1 MNLVIN
7 NKFERIYDL
16 YEQIFD
22 YFLLTYYD
30 LNSEIENKYSVKEFK
45 NKLETFADKHF
56 LSAINDFNN
65 EIQKLKNNFP
75 SELVKLE
82 NISIE
87 VQENF
92 NLLVKYNLSNNEIIS
107 SLKSKIKDILIRIKF
122 F

>member
-1 MNLVIN
+1 MNITIN
-7 NKFERIYDL
+7 NKLERIYDL

-30 LNSEIENKYSVKEFK
+30 LNSEIENKYSVNEFK
-45 NKLETFADKHF
+45 NKLETFSDKHF
-56 LSAINDFNN
+56 LSAMNDFNN

-82 NISIE
+82 RISTE

-92 NLLVKYNLSNNEIIS
+92 NQLVRYNLSNNEVIS
-107 SLKSKIKDILIRIKF
+107 SLKSKIKEILNRIK
-122 F
+122 

>member
-1 MNLVIN
+1 MNLAIN
-7 NKFERIYDL
+7 SKLERIYDL

-22 YFLLTYYD
+22 YFLLTQYD
-30 LNSEIENKYSVKEFK
+30 LNSEIENKNPVKEFK

-82 NISIE
+82 RISIE

-92 NLLVKYNLSNNEIIS
+92 NQLLKYNLSNNETIS
-107 SLKSKIKDILIRIKF
+107 SLKSKIKDILIRIK
-122 F
+122 

>member
-1 MNLVIN
+1 MNLTFN

-30 LNSEIENKYSVKEFK
+30 LNSEIENKYSVNEFK
-45 NKLETFADKHF
+45 NKLETFSDKHF

-82 NISIE
+82 RISTE

-92 NLLVKYNLSNNEIIS
+92 NQLVRYNLSNNEVIS
-107 SLKSKIKDILIRIKF
+107 SLKSKIKEILNRIK
-122 F
+122 

>member
-1 MNLVIN
+1 MNITIN
-7 NKFERIYDL
+7 NKLERIYDL

-30 LNSEIENKYSVKEFK
+30 LNSEIENKYSVNEFK
-45 NKLETFADKHF
+45 NKLETFSDKHF

-82 NISIE
+82 RISTE

-92 NLLVKYNLSNNEIIS
+92 NQLVRYNLSNNEVIS
-107 SLKSKIKDILIRIKF
+107 SLKSKIKEILNRIK
-122 F
+122 

>member
-1 MNLVIN
+1 MNLAIN

-30 LNSEIENKYSVKEFK
+30 LNSEIESKYYVNEFK
-45 NKLETFADKHF
+45 IKLETFADKHF
-56 LSAINDFNN
+56 LSAISDFNN

-82 NISIE
+82 RISIE

-92 NLLVKYNLSNNEIIS
+92 NQLVKYNFSNNEIIS
-107 SLKSKIKDILIRIKF
+107 SLKSKIKDILIRIK
-122 F
+122 

>member
-1 MNLVIN
+1 MNLAIN

-22 YFLLTYYD
+22 YFLLTYND
-30 LNSEIENKYSVKEFK
+30 LNSEIENKYSVNEFK

-82 NISIE
+82 RISIE

-92 NLLVKYNLSNNEIIS
+92 NQLVKYNLSNNEIIS
-107 SLKSKIKDILIRIKF
+107 SLKSKIKDILIRIK
-122 F
+122 